1 MKKTQQIIEKELI
14 GNHFH
19 ALKQNLF
26 VLLQLLSKI
35 LKTKNDANCN

>member
-14 GNHFH
+14 GSLFH

-26 VLLQLLSKI
+26 VLLQSLYNYLEI
-35 LKTKNDANCN
+35 KNDANCN